1 MTFIKD
7 FIEGTKLTQEQF
19 LIASVNKST
28 ATNGALYA
36 RLTLKDST
44 GAITAVKWQI
54 SKVEED
60 FLKVGVVVSVD
71 GYVEFYRTQPQIR
84 IDIIR
89 LVNEDEYDLAKL
101 TKTAPV
107 SEENLLNRL
116 EQIISSIKDEEYKAI
131 VQYIYKEKK
140 EAIIASP
147 AAISVHHEFAPLGLL
162 YHIVSMA
169 ECALFLSSHYEP
181 INKNLLLAGVLLHD
195 IAKTI
200 ELQRESLSF
209 TYSLEGKLI
218 GHISLMVSY
227 VDEVCKKL
235 NIDQEKTIL
244 IKHMILSHH
253 GQLEFGS
260 PVLPQIKEAILLHMI
275 DDIDAKMM
283 VVDKALADIA
293 PGQYSQKVMPLDNRI
308 LYKPTK

>member
-1 MTFIKD
+1 MILIKD

-19 LIASVNKST
+19 LVTSVNKST

-36 RLTLKDST
+36 RLTLKDSS

-54 SKVEED
+54 TKFEEE
-60 FLKVGVVVSVD
+60 FLKAGVVISID
-71 GYVEFYRTQPQIR
+71 GYVEYYRTQPQIR

-107 SEENLLNRL
+107 SEENLLTRL
-116 EQIISSIKDEEYKAI
+116 EKIISNINDQEYKE
-131 VQYIYKEKK
+131 VVEYIYNEKK

-169 ECALFLSSHYEP
+169 ESALFLASHYEP
-181 INKNLLLAGVLLHD
+181 INKDLLLAGVLLHD

-218 GHISLMVSY
+218 GHISLMASCI
-227 VDEVCKKL
+227 DEVCKKL

-244 IKHMILSHH
+244 LKHMILSHH

-283 VVDKALADIA
+283 VVDKALHDIE
-293 PGQYSQKVMPLDNRI
+293 PGQYSQKVMALDNRI
-308 LYKPTK
+308 LYKPSK